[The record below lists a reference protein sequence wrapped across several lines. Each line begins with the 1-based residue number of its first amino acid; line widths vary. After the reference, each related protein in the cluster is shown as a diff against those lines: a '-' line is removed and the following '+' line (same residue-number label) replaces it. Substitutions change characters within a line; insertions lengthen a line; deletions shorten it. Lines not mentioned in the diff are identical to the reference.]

1 MQLQSLGREG
11 PLEDG
16 VATLSST
23 LAWRIPRTEEPSA
36 FFVVQL
42 SHPYMTTSWL
52 SIL

>member
-23 LAWRIPRTEEPSA
+23 LAWRIPRTEEPGRLQSMGS
-36 FFVVQL
+36 Q
-42 SHPYMTTSWL
+42 SRT
-52 SIL
+52 